1 MEAVVALLLARM
13 ETNPEEFKDL
23 QQGKWSDILADLLY
37 IGTDSQLKKI
47 RAKLRAIQKKENVQ
61 PLETL
66 LLLMEYRNGGFK

>member
-1 MEAVVALLLARM
+1 METVVTLLLARM
-13 ETNPEEFKDL
+13 GTNPEEFKDL

-66 LLLMEYRNGGFK
+66 LLLMEYRNGGI